1 MSKIT
6 VNAVLTVLRL
16 VISLTT
22 KCIRLIYS
30 IMDLVDDGC
39 INASVTRPDWM
50 ITLCS
55 ALSSFEN
62 LTSHLTAVEDEV
74 YQDAK

>member
-55 ALSSFEN
+55 ALSSFES
-62 LTSHLTAVEDEV
+62 LTSHLSAVEDEV